1 MALKELQREQASVK
15 ILTMQNNE
23 VSEQWGLSTWT
34 HVTYVGGGGGGGVV
48 EREIGGSELG
58 SRKGQGG
65 RGRGRGEEEEGGRY
79 GSC

>member
-34 HVTYVGGGGGGGVV
+34 HVTYVGG
-48 EREIGGSELG
+48 
-58 SRKGQGG
+58 
-65 RGRGRGEEEEGGRY
+65 EGGRRKRNRRVRI
-79 GSC
+79 GI